1 MNIIV
6 MGNPVEGLTF
16 VGPFDDPNEAGD
28 YAADEYRNEEW
39 WIAYVHPPKDE
50 S

>member
-6 MGNPVEGLTF
+6 MGNPIDGLTF
-16 VGPFDDPNEAGD
+16 TGPFNDAEEAGD
-28 YAADEYRNEEW
+28 YAADEYHHEEW
-39 WIAYVHPPKDE
+39 WIAFVQPPKDE